1 MKTTQDAVEDALKAI
16 GAVLTELV
24 ASVDARAREGVRAE
38 IALSLAPHL
47 DPAPYTNANG
57 VAPKSKATKK
67 PTLRP
72 GKPKPKG
79 ERTARDTGRRSPE
92 EMSQLA
98 ARLFTHINAHPG
110 ARAEEIAE
118 KLGMETKELPA
129 PIKMLLKEKKIRA
142 TGKAR
147 GTTYTAVD

>member
-1 MKTTQDAVEDALKAI
+1 MKTTQDAVEDAVKAI

-24 ASVDARAREGVRAE
+24 ATVDANARRAVRTE
-38 IALSLAPHL
+38 VSALLALDLEPAPH
-47 DPAPYTNANG
+47 ANG
-57 VAPKSKATKK
+57 IAPSKSKTKKSK

-72 GKPKPKG
+72 SKPKTKVS
-79 ERTARDTGRRSPE
+79 TARDSGRRSPE

-118 KLGMETKELPA
+118 KLGMQTKELPA